1 MMAFLEKSGQKPFPV
16 EGCIGQA
23 EMQTAMQAHFCHRN
37 VRDTVEIMEE
47 GKFPHPWCPMC
58 NMLMPCR
65 NLNGSHKS
73 TLQCKKGVE
82 QKQRCLASEEERAE
96 ISRAFSAYGCTLEM
110 VLYFIHLEIV
120 LLAADNDWPVE
131 IQNLTKAQAVWRRMK
146 RILSRKGARPR
157 MSVFFFKDVVQLV
170 LLFGVETW
178 VVTPCMGR
186 VLGVFQDRV
195 VRRLTGRLLRR
206 RLDTKW

>member
-1 MMAFLEKSGQKPFPV
+1 
-16 EGCIGQA
+16 
-23 EMQTAMQAHFCHRN
+23 
-37 VRDTVEIMEE
+37 
-47 GKFPHPWCPMC
+47 MC

-82 QKQRCLASEEERAE
+82 QKQRCLASDEERAE

-110 VLYFIHLEIV
+110 VLYFIYLEIV

-131 IQNLTKAQAVWRRMK
+131 IQNLTKAQAFWRRMK
-146 RILSRKGARPR
+146 SILSRKGARPR

-186 VLGVFQDRV
+186 VLGGFQDHV
-195 VRRLTGRLLRR
+195 ERRLMEQLPLRILEGRWEYTSEEVAREEAGFEPME
-206 RLDTKW
+206 TYIQ